1 MANMEIQGKI
11 IKIGPV
17 QTVGQNGFQRRDV
30 VIMTEDQ
37 YPQYIPF
44 DFVQEKCS
52 LLDNFHEGQVVL
64 ISYNT
69 EQAKAL
75 YKVAPEMLLSV
86 SVRNNDELERILQTG
101 IPKEKLVAFTGIKVA
116 PDALYQRLNELKIP
130 AILGTL
136 GNLDKRAAAKGDHL
150 YKEWAQKGIQI
161 FSTDR
166 PLSLSF

>member
-52 LLDNFHEGQVVL
+52 LLDSLLDNF
-64 ISYNT
+64 T
-69 EQAKAL
+69 K
-75 YKVAPEMLLSV
+75 
-86 SVRNNDELERILQTG
+86 
-101 IPKEKLVAFTGIKVA
+101 
-116 PDALYQRLNELKIP
+116 
-130 AILGTL
+130 
-136 GNLDKRAAAKGDHL
+136 DKWCSSA
-150 YKEWAQKGIQI
+150 
-161 FSTDR
+161 ST
-166 PLSLSF
+166 

>member
-1 MANMEIQGKI
+1 MEA
-11 IKIGPV
+11 
-17 QTVGQNGFQRRDV
+17 
-30 VIMTEDQ
+30 
-37 YPQYIPF
+37 
-44 DFVQEKCS
+44 
-52 LLDNFHEGQVVL
+52 QVVL

-136 GNLDKRAAAKGDHL
+136 GNLDKRAATKGDHL

-166 PLSLSF
+166 PLSVSF

>member
-1 MANMEIQGKI
+1 MLDFKKGISYQKVVDLVRAEAMEA
-11 IKIGPV
+11 
-17 QTVGQNGFQRRDV
+17 
-30 VIMTEDQ
+30 
-37 YPQYIPF
+37 
-44 DFVQEKCS
+44 
-52 LLDNFHEGQVVL
+52 QVVL